1 VTLNGHLIPGFLF
14 HRKNVILAKID
25 HRFGAYFRRKKI
37 LVYHEIERSGFLL
50 IHNKKRF
57 FKIWVEAVGL
67 TLKLL
72 KKRRALIEA
81 YRTRYPYLTSK
92 AYWEKQFFPDRFE
105 GDS

>member
-1 VTLNGHLIPGFLF
+1 
-14 HRKNVILAKID
+14 
-25 HRFGAYFRRKKI
+25 
-37 LVYHEIERSGFLL
+37 
-50 IHNKKRF
+50 
-57 FKIWVEAVGL
+57 VEAVGL

-92 AYWEKQFFPDRFE
+92 AYWEKQFFPERFE